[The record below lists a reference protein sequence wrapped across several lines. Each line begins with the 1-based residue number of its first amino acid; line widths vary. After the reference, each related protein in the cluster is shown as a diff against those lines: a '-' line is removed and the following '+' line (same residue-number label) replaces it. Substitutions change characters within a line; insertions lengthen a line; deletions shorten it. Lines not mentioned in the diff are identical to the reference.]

1 MAKKKETGSHLLA
14 ALGRTKKEQMKAL
27 MPTGRSLPPGRDKS
41 GRIKGVLMKK
51 PSPPKIKSKGPYTR
65 GKVMGKGDSDK
76 FLARRAVMGGVK
88 ASLPKP
94 SIAASVS
101 VPLGLAAAGVT
112 GYHMGK
118 KKGTKNV
125 RAQEAKKAA
134 EKGIKKQKEKKK
146 ERTMRGRRPKK

>member
-27 MPTGRSLPPGRDKS
+27 MPPGFKKARKS
-41 GRIKGVLMKK
+41 TSV
-51 PSPPKIKSKGPYTR
+51 KSKAPYIR
-65 GKVMGKGDSDK
+65 GKVMGKGDADK

-94 SIAASVS
+94 SIVASAS

-118 KKGTKNV
+118 KKGVKNV

-134 EKGIKKQKEKKK
+134 EEGIKKQKEKKK

>member
-1 MAKKKETGSHLLA
+1 MGKRKAAESVLLA

-27 MPTGRSLPPGRDKS
+27 MPPGVKKARKS
-41 GRIKGVLMKK
+41 TSV
-51 PSPPKIKSKGPYTR
+51 KSKAPYIR

-94 SIAASVS
+94 SIAASAS

-112 GYHMGK
+112 GYQMGK
-118 KKGTKNV
+118 KNGVKNV
-125 RAQEAKKAA
+125 RAQEAKQAA

-146 ERTMRGRRPKK
+146 RRTHHD

>member
-1 MAKKKETGSHLLA
+1 MGKVKTGSKLLA

-27 MPTGRSLPPGRDKS
+27 MPPG
-41 GRIKGVLMKK
+41 VKK
-51 PSPPKIKSKGPYTR
+51 ARTSTSVKSKAPYIR

-94 SIAASVS
+94 SIAASAS
-101 VPLGLAAAGVT
+101 VPLGLAAAGVA
-112 GYHMGK
+112 GYQMGK
-118 KKGTKNV
+118 KKGVKNV

-134 EKGIKKQKEKKK
+134 EEGIKKQKTKKK
-146 ERTMRGRRPKK
+146 ERAMRGRRPKK

>member
-1 MAKKKETGSHLLA
+1 MGKVKTGSKLLA

-27 MPTGRSLPPGRDKS
+27 MPPG
-41 GRIKGVLMKK
+41 VKK
-51 PSPPKIKSKGPYTR
+51 ARTSTSVKSKAPYIR

-134 EKGIKKQKEKKK
+134 EEGIKKQKTKKK
-146 ERTMRGRRPKK
+146 ERAMRGRRPKK

>member
-1 MAKKKETGSHLLA
+1 MGKVKTGSKLLA

-27 MPTGRSLPPGRDKS
+27 MPPG
-41 GRIKGVLMKK
+41 VKK
-51 PSPPKIKSKGPYTR
+51 ARTSTSVKSKAPYIR

-94 SIAASVS
+94 SIAASAS
-101 VPLGLAAAGVT
+101 VPLGLAAAGVA

-118 KKGTKNV
+118 KKGVKNV

-134 EKGIKKQKEKKK
+134 EEGIKKQKEKKK
-146 ERTMRGRRPKK
+146 ERAMRGRRPKK

>member
-1 MAKKKETGSHLLA
+1 MGKAEKGSKLLA

-27 MPTGRSLPPGRDKS
+27 TPAGVKKS
-41 GRIKGVLMKK
+41 RTSTSV
-51 PSPPKIKSKGPYTR
+51 KSKAPYIR

-76 FLARRAVMGGVK
+76 FIARRAVMRGAK

-94 SIAASVS
+94 SIAASAS
-101 VPLGLAAAGVT
+101 VPLGLATAGVT
-112 GYHMGK
+112 GYQMGK
-118 KKGTKNV
+118 RKGIKNV

-134 EKGIKKQKEKKK
+134 DEAIKKQKEKKK

>member
-27 MPTGRSLPPGRDKS
+27 TPPGLK
-41 GRIKGVLMKK
+41 
-51 PSPPKIKSKGPYTR
+51 KSKRSTSVKSKAPYVR

-101 VPLGLAAAGVT
+101 VPLGLVGAGVT
-112 GYHMGK
+112 GYQMGK
-118 KKGTKNV
+118 KKGVKNV
-125 RAQEAKKAA
+125 RAQEAKKSA
-134 EKGIKKQKEKKK
+134 EEGIKKQKEKKK

>member
-27 MPTGRSLPPGRDKS
+27 TPPGLK
-41 GRIKGVLMKK
+41 
-51 PSPPKIKSKGPYTR
+51 KSKTSTSVKSKAPYTR

-76 FLARRAVMGGVK
+76 FIARRAVMGGAK

-112 GYHMGK
+112 GYNMGK
-118 KKGTKNV
+118 RKGIKNV
-125 RAQEAKKAA
+125 RAEEARKAA
-134 EKGIKKQKEKKK
+134 DEGIKKQKEKKK
-146 ERTMRGRRPKK
+146 ERTMRGRKPKK